1 MKKTFL
7 ILTATAVAAG
17 ALTVSPRLS
26 AHASVGGDRE
36 SNLRMYVEQ
45 SNLVLIGD
53 VADVSYRNARI
64 EGGGGVLPHTIVTY
78 RIRNVLRGK
87 APGETFVMRF
97 VGGSDG
103 QGHFTSVSGVPM
115 FQPGEQDLLFIANNG
130 KNGCA
135 LVECE
140 WGRYRIV
147 KNAIYNTHGAP
158 VLSLIKEHALAR
170 GIPPEELRTFSY
182 PAPKFDELMKNPEAQ
197 QQLKAQGLSLDQ
209 ARKRYEAEAPKAIQ
223 VQMQFPAMTNEKSDG
238 RSRTDATTASASTEP
253 AAAESTM
260 SRQPISVDAFVAAI
274 KRINSTAKRA
284 PVAIDSIDPKE
295 DIVLKAFQP
304 RVPPR
309 LPVKA
314 ASAISR
320 SAKVSA
326 QEKSELEALA
336 AQDYNPVIKR

>member
-1 MKKTFL
+1 MNKTFL
-7 ILTATAVAAG
+7 ILTATAVATG

-36 SNLRMYVEQ
+36 SNLRTYVEQ
-45 SNLVLIGD
+45 SNLVLIGA

-64 EGGGGVLPHTIVTY
+64 EGGGVLPHTIVTY

-97 VGGSDG
+97 VGGADG

-115 FQPGEQDLLFIANNG
+115 FQPGEQDLLFIASNG

-147 KNAIYNTHGAP
+147 RNAVYNTHGAP

-197 QQLKAQGLSLDQ
+197 RQLKAQGLSLDQ

-223 VQMQFPAMTNEKSDG
+223 VQMQFPAMTSEKSDG
-238 RSRTDATTASASTEP
+238 RGKTDATTASASTGP
-253 AAAESTM
+253 VTAESTM

-284 PVAIDSIDPKE
+284 PAAIDSIDPKE

-309 LPVKA
+309 MPVKA
-314 ASAISR
+314 ASAVSP

-326 QEKSELEALA
+326 QEQSELEALA